1 MADTSWVC
9 TMIPASL
16 PTMTNETIPPVA
28 IKAAQRF
35 PIRLSHP
42 LLRVLFL
49 LFFARRSN
57 CYVKVGEGAIGLIG
71 ACSGVVEVAL
81 REPRWVRLVFFPV
94 RCRQIAVS
102 AGEPEALI
110 VALQRPAAT

>member
-1 MADTSWVC
+1 MADTSWMC

-57 CYVKVGEGAIGLIG
+57 CYVKVGEGAMTFRMGPLFRLAIPSDGVAG
-71 ACSGVVEVAL
+71 A
-81 REPRWVRLVFFPV
+81 RLPGW
-94 RCRQIAVS
+94 AWPL
-102 AGEPEALI
+102 GWG
-110 VALQRPAAT
+110 